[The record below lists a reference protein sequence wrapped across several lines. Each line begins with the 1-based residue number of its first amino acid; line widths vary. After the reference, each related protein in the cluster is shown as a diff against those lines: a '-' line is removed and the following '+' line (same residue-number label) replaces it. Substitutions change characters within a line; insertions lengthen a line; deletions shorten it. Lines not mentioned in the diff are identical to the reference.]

1 MRDGELAFCFLM
13 SSMLKSR
20 IVPGLMEWLSGVP
33 AFILGRVCEN
43 FVLILYEMFAG
54 AYQLLKKKKKTKQNL
69 LA

>member
-1 MRDGELAFCFLM
+1 
-13 SSMLKSR
+13 
-20 IVPGLMEWLSGVP
+20 MEWLSGVP